1 MLLNVKNAIDV
12 FKQECSEIAEYIM
25 KEQGSMGP
33 TLMML
38 CQKEGKFHPVL
49 VPDVSQLYNKSDKD
63 VFRLAVEK
71 AIKHAEPIA
80 IAIAAESYMVVRK
93 SMEDYDHSVPVS
105 ELPDRKEVVAIQI
118 ETYEYAELCVLDI
131 DRSGKSIKLVKDEE
145 LSTQVGK
152 ENTDGTFSKLLNVNY
167 EKFSKELEQS
177 LKNNL
182 N

>member
-1 MLLNVKNAIDV
+1 MLLNVKDAIDA
-12 FKQECSEIAEYIM
+12 FKIECSGIAEYII
-25 KEQGSMGP
+25 KEQGSIGP

-38 CQKEGKFHPVL
+38 CQKEGKFHPIL
-49 VPDVSQLYNKSDKD
+49 VPNVSQLYNKIDKD
-63 VFRLAVEK
+63 VFRSAIEK
-71 AIKHAEPIA
+71 AIKEAEPIA

-93 SMEDYDHSVPVS
+93 NTEDYDFSVPVS

-118 ETYEYAELCVLDI
+118 ETYEYAELHVLDI
-131 DRSGKSIKLVKDEE
+131 DRSGESVKLVKDEE